1 MVKEK
6 AQRTIRIRWVRSG
19 IGFSYRVKGWIR
31 SLGLRRLNQVVARPD
46 SPQIR
51 GLVAK
56 MPHLVEIVGESP
68 MSTLASVPEYRI
80 VPPEAVPAS
89 PPTPALA
96 EVAPEPKMHA
106 TPAKVLEPEPKPAA
120 QHEVKR
126 PADEVRTVTKTV
138 APKRAAKAAAARGPK
153 AVKRGESKKQ
163 GKAATSKGTKPS
175 KKEKK

>member
-1 MVKEK
+1 MVREK

-68 MSTLASVPEYRI
+68 VSTLASVPEYRI

-96 EVAPEPKMHA
+96 EVIPEPKLSRA
-106 TPAKVLEPEPKPAA
+106 SAKVRESEPKLTA

-126 PADEVRTVTKTV
+126 PAEEARAVTKAAAT
-138 APKRAAKAAAARGPK
+138 KKAAKAAAARSPK
-153 AVKRGESKKQ
+153 AARTGESKKER
-163 GKAATSKGTKPS
+163 KAAESKEAKPS
-175 KKEKK
+175 KKDKK